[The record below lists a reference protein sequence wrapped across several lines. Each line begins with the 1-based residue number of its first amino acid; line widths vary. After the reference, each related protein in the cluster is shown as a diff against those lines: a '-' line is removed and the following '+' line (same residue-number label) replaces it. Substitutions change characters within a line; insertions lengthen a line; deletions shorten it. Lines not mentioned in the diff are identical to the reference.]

1 MSASKLLI
9 SGAASSGKTTVISK
23 LEKAFVIV
31 TDNKSFPFKVPHY
44 RYTKFNGIDEFKST
58 LIEKLK
64 AYKVKYGE
72 KPDTVVID
80 SVTHLYQEMHVWA
93 KDNYKGFDIFNEM
106 QTAVISLNS
115 LIETLLIGNG
125 VNVVITA
132 HTTFNEGSGSFE
144 IPAMGKFKETGGW
157 LSLVDN
163 ATHIST
169 EHNRRVIFN
178 KSLKYPAR
186 STLDIPDKQTVDEYS
201 IVEHMK
207 LLESASEESDDYSI

>member
-23 LEKAFVIV
+23 LNKALVIV
-31 TDNKSFPFKVPHY
+31 TDNKSFPFKVSHY
-44 RYTKFNGIDEFKST
+44 RYTKFNGLDDFRNV

-64 AYKVKYGE
+64 AYKAKYDE
-72 KPDTVVID
+72 KPETVVID

-93 KDNYKGFDIFNEM
+93 KHNFKGFDIFNEM
-106 QTAVISLNS
+106 QTAVIELND
-115 LIETLLIGNG
+115 LIETLLIANG

-132 HTTFNEGSGSFE
+132 HTTYNEGSGSFE

-186 STLDIPDKQTVDEYS
+186 STIDIPDKQNVDDYN
-201 IVEHMK
+201 IVDHMK
-207 LLESASEESDDYSI
+207 LLTEAREDSDDYSI